1 MIQCD
6 HLFGLFVRAAKTDW
20 TAATAQTKDQRNQV
34 IQDTVLSY
42 AELSK
47 WEKLVAHLQEEMD
60 EPMAAEI
67 WSRSEAEA
75 SNDTASGRD

>member
-1 MIQCD
+1 
-6 HLFGLFVRAAKTDW
+6 
-20 TAATAQTKDQRNQV
+20 
-34 IQDTVLSY
+34 
-42 AELSK
+42 
-47 WEKLVAHLQEEMD
+47 LVAHLQEEMD